1 MVTVY
6 HVTHEKNLPSI
17 RKNGLVPQIGPNSK
31 EIGEKDEAIHVF
43 RDHDSLTDAMMNW
56 DSMDWH
62 GEEEE
67 PELSL
72 LTLYVPLSML
82 STPSNKGVVSSQG
95 SAEIHQT
102 VPPSM
107 ITSVVEVY

>member
-6 HVTHEKNLPSI
+6 HVTHEKNLSSI

-31 EIGEKDEAIHVF
+31 ELGEKDEAIHVF
-43 RDHDSLTDAMMNW
+43 LDHDSLTDAMMNW

-62 GEEEE
+62 GEEE

-72 LTLYVPLSML
+72 LTLRVPASVL
-82 STPSNKGVVSSQG
+82 STNKGIVSSQG
-95 SAEIHQT
+95 SAEIRQT

-107 ITSVVEVY
+107 ITSIVEVY